1 MPIPATCTVPAG
13 EYDSYVPFEERVL
26 TKAWMCLWHRTGP
39 EYYSNGYV
47 QTGPGY
53 GIDFIRCASAPTKR
67 SDAFNP
73 LPSLVAEIDYEYIKV
88 WEVPEWTMPGIN
100 AVAVT
105 SVHEIDPIDE
115 DADSLANYQTLEF
128 LTDPSAF
135 SAAEMFNNF
144 GAQYV
149 RPSGAVV
156 TAMDVQTV
164 NPWQADPDPWDPE
177 NPDKDVK
184 GYLDSIHYLGNIYPS
199 VATSFFAGFNGKS
212 RDTTDIFAHGYK
224 LDFSHCTNFD
234 SMFTQSGNFKANT
247 LNRLSTDG
255 DEPLPAIRWNAIL
268 NSEDLV
274 NAKST
279 NSMFKGMRYVGLG
292 AAGESYSYYLFEWIA
307 TLKLPKLDSFT
318 HMFDSLSHQYNLDIL
333 DISGWGC
340 ENDLIGDDAF
350 AKFYT
355 TIINASGLKLSGQNL
370 FRNTGAYNVAINNCE
385 LYGPYTQM
393 FANSTNLAR
402 IIAEGAT
409 VASGNQFYSNTFSG
423 CGKLM
428 HLDISWMPET
438 IIIATNMFMG
448 CAELTTIYSNHNV
461 TVENPVNS
469 TFTGCAALVGGAGT
483 SFANGEITS
492 SEYLRI
498 DNPPDEPGY
507 LTAKD

>member
-1 MPIPATCTVPAG
+1 MPIPTICTVPAG

-26 TKAWMCLWHRTGP
+26 TKAWMCLWHRTDP
-39 EYYSNGYV
+39 ECYSNGYV

-73 LPSLVAEIDYEYIKV
+73 LPSLVAEFDYEYIKV

-115 DADSLANYQTLEF
+115 DADNRANYQTLEF

-135 SAAEMFNNF
+135 NAAEMFNNF

-156 TAMDVQTV
+156 TGMDVQTV

-177 NPDKDVK
+177 NPDMDVK
-184 GYLDSIHYLGNIYPS
+184 SYLDSIHYLGNIYPS
-199 VATSFFAGFNGKS
+199 VATYFFAGFNAKS
-212 RDTTDIFAHGYK
+212 LGTIDIFAHGYK
-224 LDFSHCTNFD
+224 LDFSHCTKFD
-234 SMFTQSGNFKANT
+234 SMFAQSRNVKACT
-247 LNRLSTDG
+247 LGHG
-255 DEPLPAIRWNAIL
+255 DEPLPEIQWNAIL

-279 NSMFKGMRYVGLG
+279 ANMFR
-292 AAGESYSYYLFEWIA
+292 AAKYADAGTIGESNSKYLFEWIT
-307 TLKLPKLDSFT
+307 TLKLPKLDNFT

-340 ENDLIGDDAF
+340 ENDLIGDYAF
-350 AKFYT
+350 AKFHT
-355 TIINASGLKLSGQNL
+355 TIINVSGLKLLGQNL
-370 FRNTGAYNVAINNCE
+370 FSNTGAYNIVINNCE
-385 LYGPYTQM
+385 LYGPYTKM
-393 FANSTNLAR
+393 FANSSNLAR

-409 VASGNQFYSNTFSG
+409 VTSGNQFYSHAFSK
-423 CGKLM
+423 CAKLNN
-428 HLDISWMPET
+428 LDISWIPET
-438 IIIATNMFMG
+438 IIIATNMFEG

-461 TVENPVNS
+461 TVENQVSNM
-469 TFTGCAALVGGAGT
+469 FTGCVALVGGAGT
-483 SFANGEITS
+483 SFANGGITS

-498 DNPPDEPGY
+498 DNPPDAPGY
-507 LTAKD
+507 LTAQS

>member
-1 MPIPATCTVPAG
+1 MSNPATCTVPVG
-13 EYDSYVPFEERVL
+13 EYDSHVPFEERVL

-39 EYYSNGYV
+39 EFYSNGYV

-73 LPSLVAEIDYEYIKV
+73 LPDLVAEFDYEYIKV

-115 DADSLANYQTLEF
+115 DVDNVSNYQTLEF
-128 LTDPSAF
+128 LTDPNAF
-135 SAAEMFNNF
+135 NAAEMFNNF

-164 NPWQADPDPWDPE
+164 NPWQSDPDPWDPE
-177 NPDKDVK
+177 NPDMDVK
-184 GYLDSIHYLGNIYPS
+184 GYLNSIHYLGNIYPS
-199 VATSFFAGFNGKS
+199 VATYFFAGFNEKS
-212 RDTTDIFAHGYK
+212 RGETDIFAHGYK

-234 SMFTQSGNFKANT
+234 SMFAQAKNLKANT
-247 LNRLSTDG
+247 LDRGDGG
-255 DEPLPAIRWNAIL
+255 DEPLPAIPWNAIL

-279 NSMFKGMRYVGLG
+279 NSMFRGTRYANDG
-292 AAGESYSYYLFEWIA
+292 AATENYSKHLFDWIA

-318 HMFDSLSHQYNLDIL
+318 HMFEGLSHQYQLNAL

-340 ENDLIGDDAF
+340 ENDLIGDYAF

-355 TIINASGLKLSGQNL
+355 TIINASGLKLTGQNL
-370 FRNTGAYNVAINNCE
+370 FRNTGAYNVVINNCE

-393 FANSTNLAR
+393 FANSKNLAR

-409 VASGNQFYSNTFSG
+409 VASGSQFYSHTFSN
-423 CGKLM
+423 CAKLAS
-428 HLDISWMPET
+428 LDISWMPET
-438 IIIATNMFMG
+438 ISIATSMFMG
-448 CAELTTIYSNHNV
+448 CAELTTIYSDHNI
-461 TVENPVNS
+461 TVGNPTNS

-483 SFANGEITS
+483 SFANVGNTS

-507 LTAKD
+507 LTANA